1 MPAMLGAKRNFQMSN
16 PTSPNS
22 NAGKS
27 VLASDLKITGDI
39 VSKGSVEVMGEVDGS
54 ITADTLTISHEGA
67 VKGTIGAKTV
77 DLRGKLTGKIDSAT
91 LTLRSAAQVT
101 ADITYS
107 TLSIESG
114 AQIEGSFKIKKA

>member
-1 MPAMLGAKRNFQMSN
+1 MTN
-16 PTSPNS
+16 PTNPGS

-39 VSKGSVEVMGEVDGS
+39 VSKGSVEVMGEIDGS
-54 ITADTLTISHEGA
+54 ITAENLVLSHEGA
-67 VKGTIGAKTV
+67 IKGTIGAKTV
-77 DLRGKLTGKIDSAT
+77 DVRGKLSGKIDSAT

-101 ADITYS
+101 ADVTYT

-114 AQIEGSFKIKKA
+114 AQVEGSFKLKKG

>member
-1 MPAMLGAKRNFQMSN
+1 MS
-16 PTSPNS
+16 SPS
-22 NAGKS
+22 SPSGNAGKS

-54 ITADTLTISHEGA
+54 IMADNLVVSHEGA
-67 VKGTIGAKTV
+67 IKGTIGAKTV
-77 DLRGKLTGKIDSAT
+77 DLRGKLNGKIESTT

-101 ADITYS
+101 ADVTYS

-114 AQIEGSFKIKKA
+114 AQVEGSFKIKKA

>member
-1 MPAMLGAKRNFQMSN
+1 MNT
-16 PTSPNS
+16 PTNS
-22 NAGKS
+22 GNTAGKS

-54 ITADTLTISHEGA
+54 ITAENLVVSHEG
-67 VKGTIGAKTV
+67 VIKGTISAKTV
-77 DLRGKLTGKIDSAT
+77 DLRGKLTGKIDSDS

-101 ADITYS
+101 ADVTYT

-114 AQIEGSFKIKKA
+114 AQIEGSFKLKKA

>member
-1 MPAMLGAKRNFQMSN
+1 MSN
-16 PTSPNS
+16 PSSPGTSV
-22 NAGKS
+22 GKS

-39 VSKGSVEVMGEVDGS
+39 VSKGSVEVMGEIDGS
-54 ITADTLTISHEGA
+54 IMADNIVISHEGSI
-67 VKGTIGAKTV
+67 KGTIGAKTV

-101 ADITYS
+101 ADITYT

>member
-1 MPAMLGAKRNFQMSN
+1 MNT
-16 PTSPNS
+16 PTSSGS

-54 ITADTLTISHEGA
+54 ITAENLMVSHEGTI
-67 VKGTIGAKTV
+67 KGTISAKTV
-77 DLRGKLTGKIDSAT
+77 DLRGKLTGKIDSDT

-101 ADITYS
+101 ADVTYT

-114 AQIEGSFKIKKA
+114 AQIEGSFKLKKG

>member
-1 MPAMLGAKRNFQMSN
+1 MST
-16 PTSPNS
+16 PTSPTS

-27 VLASDLKITGDI
+27 ILASDLKITGDI
-39 VSKGSVEVMGEVDGS
+39 ISKGSVEVMGEVDGS
-54 ITADTLTISHEGA
+54 VSAQSLLVSNEGG
-67 VKGTIGAKTV
+67 VKGTIAAETV
-77 DLRGKLTGKIDSAT
+77 DLRGKINGKIDSGT

-114 AQIEGSFKIKKA
+114 AQIEGNFKRKKA

>member
-1 MPAMLGAKRNFQMSN
+1 MST
-16 PTSPNS
+16 TSSPS
-22 NAGKS
+22 GKS

-39 VSKGSVEVMGEVDGS
+39 ISKGSIEVMGEVDGS
-54 ITADTLTISHEGA
+54 INADSLVISHEGA
-67 VKGTIGAKTV
+67 IKGSIGANSV
-77 DLRGKLTGKIDSAT
+77 DLRGKLTGKIDSAS

-114 AQIEGSFKIKKA
+114 AQVEGSFKLKKA

>member
-1 MPAMLGAKRNFQMSN
+1 MNTPA
-16 PTSPNS
+16 NS
-22 NAGKS
+22 DSTAGKS

-54 ITADTLTISHEGA
+54 ITAETLVVSHEGA

-101 ADITYS
+101 ADVTYT

-114 AQIEGSFKIKKA
+114 AQIEGSFKLKKG

>member
-1 MPAMLGAKRNFQMSN
+1 MSN
-16 PTSPNS
+16 PSSPGIT
-22 NAGKS
+22 AGKS

-39 VSKGSVEVMGEVDGS
+39 VSKGSVEVMGEIDGS
-54 ITADTLTISHEGA
+54 ITADSLVVSHEGA
-67 VKGTIGAKTV
+67 IKGTIGAKTV

-101 ADITYS
+101 ADITYT